1 MAVNSIDELRDIVSD
16 VACRYG
22 VNKVALFGSFSDGT
36 QTPESDIDLLID
48 KGELKGLF
56 MFNSFVN
63 TLREKLG
70 REVDVITY
78 ATFERSHIRDSVKN
92 VVVLYERYTSRN

>member
-1 MAVNSIDELRDIVSD
+1 MSVYSIDELRAIVGD

-22 VNKVALFGSFSDGT
+22 VRKVALFGSYSNGT

-63 TLREKLG
+63 ALREKLD
-70 REVDVITY
+70 RDVDVMTY
-78 ATFERSHIRDSVKN
+78 SALERSLIRDSVTSE
-92 VVVLYERYTSRN
+92 VVLYEQ

>member
-1 MAVNSIDELRDIVSD
+1 M
-16 VACRYG
+16 
-22 VNKVALFGSFSDGT
+22 FGSFSDGT

-63 TLREKLG
+63 TLKPQALLEVPRDKQMHTLKAVYDMQKLTNFLDDVKVLTNLIESQEEK
-70 REVDVITY
+70 TQ
-78 ATFERSHIRDSVKN
+78 
-92 VVVLYERYTSRN
+92 